1 MFSAFFIHRPKFS
14 LVISLVLTLM
24 GIIALKTL
32 PVAEYPNITPV
43 VITVKATYPGASA
56 DVVKSTV
63 ALPIEAKVNG
73 VENMIY
79 MSSTISNDGIYRLRV
94 YFKVG
99 ADADMA
105 QVRVNNL
112 VSQAAASLPDEVN
125 KNGIVVQKKS
135 SDLLAVITLSSPKNT
150 LDSIYL
156 SNYADINIVDRLKRL
171 EGMSDITLLGS
182 KNYAMRIWLDPNKM
196 ATRNVTAKDAIA
208 AVQSQN
214 IQVAAGKIGSM
225 PAPAETQHQ
234 YVLQTK
240 GRLSDHE
247 EFRDIIVHADNNA
260 VIRIKDIAKVEL
272 GAQTYDA
279 NGKLNNDPAAVMA
292 LYQLPSANALDVM
305 TRVKSAMAQY
315 SESFPDDLKYTIAYD
330 STDYVKASINEV
342 YETLIIA
349 ALLVLLVVYVF
360 LQNIRATVIPA
371 IAIPVSIIA
380 TFAVMSMIG
389 MTINTVS
396 LFGLILAIGIVV
408 DDAIIVVE
416 NVERIIHEEGLSPS
430 KATLAG
436 MKEITSAVVATTL
449 ILLAVFIPVA
459 LLPGISGKMFYQFAV
474 TICVSV
480 VISAINALT
489 LSPALCALMLKSGH
503 HEPIAPLRAF
513 NTFFLKITQRY
524 ASFVG
529 FMSQRLLLAGVVYAV
544 LAALLVFGMNQI
556 PTAFVPDEDKGAFM
570 VEMRLPNASSLQ
582 RTDKILAE
590 YSQKVKALDGVDNVV
605 SVSGFSLIN
614 MSSIPNAGILIIKLK
629 NWEERKD
636 AAQHQFALMAKTR
649 RMLNNLSEASALVFA
664 TPAIRGM
671 GAVNGFNFV
680 LEDNQGRSAQE
691 ISTVTRA
698 FVQKINALPSVK
710 RAFTIFNANVPQRY
724 VDIDRDKAI
733 SMGVPIG
740 DIFTTLQTQLG
751 GVYISDFNKFGK
763 SYQVKLQAEQ
773 SYRKNEQDI
782 SKLYVRTQ
790 AGDMV
795 PLATLVKIKPIF
807 GADVLTNYNMFGAVT
822 INGVPAD
829 GYSSGDV
836 IADVEKLAK
845 EELPPGYSF
854 EWSGLTWQEI
864 KAGHAAPIAFALSIV
879 FAYLFLVAQYE
890 SWIVPLSVMMAV
902 PVAALGAVASLLV
915 LNSPFNLYAQ
925 TGIVILIGMSAK
937 VAILIVEFA
946 KQLREEKK
954 MGIIEAAVE
963 AARVRFRAVQMTAFA
978 FIWGVF
984 PLVIASGAGAES
996 RHSLG
1001 YVVLGGMVLSTVV
1014 GVTLTPVFFVMM
1026 QRLREKLKKK

>member
-1 MFSAFFIHRPKFS
+1 MFSAFFVHRPKFA
-14 LVISLVLTLM
+14 LVISLVLTLL
-24 GIIALKTL
+24 GIIALKVL
-32 PVAEYPNITPV
+32 PVAEYPDITPV
-43 VITVKATYPGASA
+43 VITVKANYPGASA
-56 DVVKSTV
+56 NVVRDTV

-73 VENMIY
+73 VEDMIY
-79 MSSTISNDGIYRLRV
+79 MSSTISNDGVYSLKV

-112 VSQAAASLPDEVN
+112 VGQATASLPDEVK

-135 SDLLAVITLSSPKNT
+135 SDLLAVITLSSPKKS
-150 LDSIYL
+150 LDSVYL
-156 SNYADINIVDRLKRL
+156 SNYADINIVDRLKRV

-182 KNYAMRIWLDPNKM
+182 KTYSMRIWLDPSKM
-196 ATRNVTAKDAIA
+196 ATQHVTAKDAIA

-214 IQVAAGKIGSM
+214 IQVAAGKIGS
-225 PAPAETQHQ
+225 APSPDDTQHQ

-240 GRLSDHE
+240 GRLSDPE
-247 EFRDIIVHADNNA
+247 EFRNIIVRADQNA
-260 VIRIKDIAKVEL
+260 IIRIKDIARVEL

-279 NGKLNNDPAAVMA
+279 NGQLNNNPAAVMA

-305 TRVKSAMAQY
+305 TRVKAAMKQY
-315 SESFPDDLKYTIAYD
+315 SQSFPDDLKCTVAYD
-330 STDYVKASINEV
+330 STDYVKASIDEV
-342 YETLIIA
+342 YMTLFIA

-416 NVERIIHEEGLSPS
+416 NVERIIHEKGLSPS
-430 KATLAG
+430 EATIEG
-436 MKEITSAVVATTL
+436 MKEITSAVIATTL

-459 LLPGISGKMFYQFAV
+459 LLPGLSGKMFCQFAV

-489 LSPALCALMLKSGH
+489 LSPALCALMLKGGH

-513 NTFFLKITQRY
+513 NTLFLKLTDRY
-524 ASFVG
+524 AGLVG
-529 FMSQRLLLAGVVYAV
+529 LLSKRLLLAGVVYAV
-544 LAALLVFGMNQI
+544 LAVLLVLGMKQV
-556 PTAFVPDEDKGAFM
+556 PTGFVPDEDKGSFM
-570 VEMRLPNASSLQ
+570 VEMRLPDASSLQ
-582 RTDKILAE
+582 RTDKILDT
-590 YSQKVKALDGVDNVV
+590 YSEQVKALDGVENVV

-614 MSSIPNAGILIIKLK
+614 MSSIPNAGVLIIKLK
-629 NWEERKD
+629 NWDDRKD
-636 AAQHQFALMAKTR
+636 PAQHQFALMKKVQG
-649 RMLNNLSEASALVFA
+649 MLNGMPDANALVFA
-664 TPAIRGM
+664 SPAIRGM

-680 LEDNQGRSAQE
+680 LEDNQGRTPQE
-691 ISTVTRA
+691 IAAVTQD
-698 FVQKINALPSVK
+698 FVQKINGLPSVQ

-751 GVYISDFNKFGK
+751 GAYVSDFNKFGK

-782 SKLYVRTQ
+782 SGLYVRNN
-790 AGDMV
+790 AGEMV
-795 PLATLVKIKPIF
+795 PLGTLVKITPIF
-807 GADVLTNYNMFGAVT
+807 GADVLSNYNLFGAVT
-822 INGVPAD
+822 INGVPAA
-829 GYSSGDV
+829 GYSSGEV
-836 IADVEKLAK
+836 IADVEQLAK
-845 EELPPGYSF
+845 DQLPPGYSF
-854 EWSGLTWQEI
+854 EWSGLTYQEI
-864 KAGHAAPIAFALSIV
+864 KAGNAAPIAFALSIL

-890 SWIVPLSVMMAV
+890 SWIIPASVMMAV
-902 PVAALGAVASLLV
+902 PIAVLGAVSTLLV

-925 TGIVILIGMSAK
+925 TGIVILIGMSSK

-946 KQLREEKK
+946 KKLREEQKL
-954 MGIIEAAVE
+954 GIIEAAVE
-963 AARVRFRAVQMTAFA
+963 AARLRFRAVQMTAFA

-984 PLVIASGAGAES
+984 PLVTASGAGAES

-1001 YVVLGGMVLSTVV
+1001 YVVLGGMVLSTLV
-1014 GVTLTPVFFVMM
+1014 GVTLTPVFFVAM
-1026 QRLREKLKKK
+1026 QRLRERLKK